1 MKNHFILPYAGNK
14 RQEVEKIEEYLHDKF
29 DGIDTI
35 IEPFCGTSAM
45 SCYLS
50 MKYPKRFKYILNDN
64 NPMLIELYH
73 LMKNEDLFNEFIIL
87 VNETVKLIVDKK
99 SYLEVINQPTV
110 LAWFISNRIYTIRA
124 GLYTVGY
131 KPKTYKFD
139 DFPILKFLREEDVDI
154 RLGNGEDLFIEYENE
169 ANVLCFLDPPYM
181 FSCNTFYA
189 KKITGIYEYCY
200 LKQLNNLNCKIVFV
214 IEDMWIVRAIYSNN
228 IKLSYGK
235 HYETKHKDVNHIL
248 ISNI

>member
-14 RQEVEKIEEYLHDKF
+14 RQEVERIEEYLHDKL
-29 DGIDTI
+29 DDIDTI
-35 IEPFCGTSAM
+35 IEPFCGSSAM

-87 VNETVKLIVDKK
+87 LNETVKLIIDKK

-110 LAWFISNRIYTIRA
+110 LAWFISHRIYTLRV
-124 GLYTVGY
+124 GLYEIGS
-131 KPKTYKFD
+131 KPKTYNFN
-139 DFPILKFLREEDVDI
+139 DFPILKFLREEDVSI
-154 RLGNGEDLFIEYENE
+154 RLGNGEDLFIEYENNP
-169 ANVLCFLDPPYM
+169 NVLSFLDPPYM

-189 KKITGIYEYCY
+189 KKITGIYEYCTLKKLIILNVRLY
-200 LKQLNNLNCKIVFV
+200 LL
-214 IEDMWIVRAIYSNN
+214 
-228 IKLSYGK
+228 
-235 HYETKHKDVNHIL
+235 
-248 ISNI
+248 